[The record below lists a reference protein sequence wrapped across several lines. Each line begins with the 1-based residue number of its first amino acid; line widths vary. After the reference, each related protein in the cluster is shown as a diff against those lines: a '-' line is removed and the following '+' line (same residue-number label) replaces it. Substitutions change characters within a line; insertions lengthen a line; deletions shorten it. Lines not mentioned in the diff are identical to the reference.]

1 LKLRGISGLISVLF
15 LLIAFLIV
23 FFSLYYLAQSSVS
36 YVNSAVERESLEQ
49 KGSELSRSISGYYLY
64 NQSSGSAFINLTNYF
79 GEPVFISKILVIYS
93 SGVGE
98 LRNPSNVTVIQ
109 PGKSA
114 SISLSGLSG
123 QPESFIALFYTLSG
137 AQASVPLLPLPQQPS
152 QGPPTNLPSNLHLA
166 ENNLVL
172 VDDFSTDPLA
182 SGRIVNLSG
191 SWSWSPGSLTVQ
203 LGRTTS
209 PSGENMA
216 YLNLSSYGFQGALPN
231 EVYVLVKVIQ
241 SDTQQSYADVV
252 FLNSTSASSSMY
264 IAGAYYQNGQHMY
277 AEVRKYTGSS
287 WDGSISSTTSISVD
301 NPAIIEAGFS
311 RASNSTTISSQLLIS
326 SIINSTASYID
337 RSPLNVMYIGLGS
350 CYDLSNK
357 NVQHSTTF
365 EFVYVAK
372 NRDPLYVYV
381 EGIPQ
386 SYSVEI
392 VGNDGSVYNA
402 IYDQSMGMFKAYIFK
417 DPSSFYPIL
426 KNAQILVMNGSSLVY
441 SYTGD
446 VCGGC
451 VYSS

>member
-36 YVNSAVERESLEQ
+36 YVNSAVERESLQQ
-49 KGSELSRSISGYYLY
+49 KGSELSRSISGYFLY
-64 NQSSGSAFINLTNYF
+64 NQSNGSASINLTNYF
-79 GEPVFISKILVIYS
+79 GEPVFLSKILVIYS

-98 LRNPSNVTVIQ
+98 LRNPSNATVIQ

-114 SISLSGLSG
+114 SIALSGLWG

-152 QGPPTNLPSNLHLA
+152 QGLPSNQPSNLHLA

-172 VDDFSTDPLA
+172 ADDFSTDPLS
-182 SGRIVNLSG
+182 SGRIIVLSG
-191 SWSWSPGSLTVQ
+191 SWSWSNGSLTVQ
-203 LGRTTS
+203 GGTAP
-209 PSGENMA
+209 PSKEKENIA
-216 YLNLSSYGFQGALPN
+216 YLDLASYGFQGALPN
-231 EVYVLVKVIQ
+231 ETYVLVKVIQ
-241 SDTQQSYADVV
+241 SDTQQSYADVI
-252 FLNSTSASSSMY
+252 FLNSTSASYSMY
-264 IAGAYYQNGQHMY
+264 TAGAYYQNGQHMY

-287 WDGSISSTTSISVD
+287 LDGSNSSTTSIHVE
-301 NPAIIEAGFS
+301 NPAIVEAMFS
-311 RASNSTTISSQLLIS
+311 RPSNSVTVSALLLSSS
-326 SIINSTASYID
+326 RNFSASYND
-337 RSPLNVMYIGLGS
+337 ASPLNVAYIGLGS
-350 CYDLSNK
+350 YNS
-357 NVQHSTTF
+357 QSTTF
-365 EFVYVAK
+365 YFVYVAK

-381 EGIPQ
+381 EGIPS

-392 VGNDGSVYNA
+392 VGNDGSVYRA

-426 KNAQILVMNGSSLVY
+426 ENAQILVMNGSSLVY
-441 SYTGD
+441 SYSGD

>member
-49 KGSELSRSISGYYLY
+49 KSSELSRSVSGYFLY
-64 NQSSGSAFINLTNYF
+64 NQSSGSAIINLTNYF
-79 GEPVFISKILVIYS
+79 GEPVFLSKILVIYS

-114 SISLSGLSG
+114 SIALSGLSG
-123 QPESFIALFYTLSG
+123 QPESFIALLYTLSG

-152 QGPPTNLPSNLHLA
+152 QGPPSNLPSSLHLA

-172 VDDFSTDPLA
+172 ADDFSTDPLA
-182 SGRIVNLSG
+182 SGRIVVLSG
-191 SWSWSPGSLTVQ
+191 SWNWSQGNLTVQ
-203 LGRTTS
+203 GGTAPS
-209 PSGENMA
+209 SGENMA
-216 YLNLSSYGFQGALPN
+216 YLNLPSYGFQGALPN

-241 SDTQQSYADVV
+241 NDLQGSYADVV
-252 FLNSTSASSSMY
+252 FLSSNSASSSMY
-264 IAGAYYQNGQHMY
+264 TAGAYYYYQNKNRNWMY
-277 AEVRKYTGSS
+277 AEVREYLSGGWNGPLSS
-287 WDGSISSTTSISVD
+287 GAPISVE
-301 NPAIIEAGFS
+301 NPAIIEAMFS
-311 RASNSTTISSQLLIS
+311 RASNSATISALLLS
-326 SIINSTASYID
+326 SSRNSSASYND
-337 RSPLNVMYIGLGS
+337 ASPLNVAYIGLGS
-350 CYDLSNK
+350 RGN
-357 NVQHSTTF
+357 QSTTF

-372 NRDPLYVYV
+372 NLDPLYVYV

-426 KNAQILVMNGSSLVY
+426 KNAQILVMNGPSLVY
-441 SYTGD
+441 FYSGD